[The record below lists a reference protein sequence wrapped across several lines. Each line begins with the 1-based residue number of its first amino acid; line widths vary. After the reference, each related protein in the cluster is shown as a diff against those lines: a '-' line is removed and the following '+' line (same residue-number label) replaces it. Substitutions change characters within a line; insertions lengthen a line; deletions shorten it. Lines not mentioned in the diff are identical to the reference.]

1 MIAGLSHA
9 CFVVADLERSL
20 AFYRDRLGMPVAF
33 EFRSPEGKLTGV
45 YLHVGARTFVE
56 LFQGKPEPTP
66 QNASYKH
73 ICLEVDDIESTVA
86 ELTKR
91 GVKVTDKKLGSY
103 NSWQAWLTDPDGNRL
118 ELHAFTP
125 KSKQVE
131 ALKRLGGY

>member
-33 EFRSPEGKLTGV
+33 EFRSAEGKLTGV

-56 LFQGKPEPTP
+56 LFQGKPEPTA

-73 ICLEVDDIESTVA
+73 ICLEVDEIEATVA
-86 ELTKR
+86 ELTRR
-91 GVKVTDKKLGSY
+91 GVEVTGKKLGSD

-125 KSKQVE
+125 KSKQVD
-131 ALKRLGGY
+131 ALKRLGG

>member
-20 AFYRDRLGMPVAF
+20 AFYRDRLGLPVAF
-33 EFRSPEGKLTGV
+33 EFRSPEGRLTGV

-56 LFQGKPEPTP
+56 LFEGKPEPTP

-73 ICLEVDDIESTVA
+73 ICLEVDDIDSTEA
-86 ELTKR
+86 ELTAR
-91 GVKVTDKKLGSY
+91 GVEVTGKKLGSD
-103 NSWQAWLTDPDGNRL
+103 NSWQAWLTDPDGNRI

-125 KSKQVE
+125 ESQQVE
-131 ALKRLGGY
+131 ALERLSKG

>member
-33 EFRSPEGKLTGV
+33 EFRNPEGKLTGV

-56 LFQGKPEPTP
+56 LFQGKAEPTS

-73 ICLEVDDIESTVA
+73 ICLEVDEIESTVA

-91 GVKVTDKKLGSY
+91 GVEVTGKKLGSD
-103 NSWQAWLTDPDGNRL
+103 NSWQAWLTDPDGNRV

-131 ALKRLGGY
+131 ALKRLGA

>member
-20 AFYRDRLGMPVAF
+20 EFYRDRLGMPVAF
-33 EFRSPEGKLTGV
+33 EFRSPEGRLTGV

-56 LFQGKPEPTP
+56 LFQGKPEPTA

-73 ICLEVDDIESTVA
+73 ICLEVDEIETTIA
-86 ELTKR
+86 ELTGR
-91 GVKVTDKKLGSY
+91 GVEVTGKKLGSD
-103 NSWQAWLTDPDGNRL
+103 NSWQAWLTDPDGNRI

-125 KSKQVE
+125 KSKQVD
-131 ALKRLGGY
+131 ALKRLGA